1 MNVIPIASSKIFLD
15 PKGFAPFAN
24 QLLYTIWEKG
34 GYEEIVL
41 YKSNNIGGGSVFN
54 PYSFSPVEFEVL
66 PESVF
71 DTGFWNSNSHPTC
84 KGNPRLLN
92 GIFNITGSTDK
103 IALISG
109 DVGTTVSKRE
119 VGVCKIQLK
128 GNISAVTEN
137 SVIKC
142 ATGES
147 ILNGSV
153 VYLNNFYNIFLV
165 RKLSTGVTQ
174 IEHWKTQNLTT
185 TPTLYK
191 IIDKSSNHSSNNGSI
206 YNGGFLDVT
215 AFIFDSGF
223 KLLVTGI
230 NNYLYSGLATQ
241 STAEG
246 NEQVTTVGWYDYNG
260 MLATDGA
267 IVPEF
272 TPSYV
277 GPVIVPFPLPY
288 SIISA
293 SMQMLGV
300 KGSPVIFSEGG
311 KNYIILGFSGYK
323 YINSTT
329 FDNVKTTVWIYE
341 LKLL

>member
-15 PKGFAPFAN
+15 SDGFAPFGI
-24 QLLYTIWEKG
+24 QLLYTIWEQG
-34 GYEEIVL
+34 GYEQIVL
-41 YKSNNIGGGSVFN
+41 YKSNKIGAGSVFN
-54 PYSFSPVEFEVL
+54 PYSFSQVEFEVL

-71 DTGFWNSNSHPTC
+71 DTGFWNANSHPTC

-92 GIFNITGSTDK
+92 GIFNIPGSTHK

-119 VGVCKIQLK
+119 IGICKIELE
-128 GNISAVTEN
+128 GNIYMVSEN

-147 ILNGSV
+147 ILNGSI

-165 RKLSTGVTQ
+165 RKLSNGTTQ
-174 IEHWKTQNLTT
+174 IEHWKTQNLTS

-191 IIDKSSNHSSNNGSI
+191 VIDRSSNHSSNNGSI

-215 AFIFDSGF
+215 GFIFDSGF

-230 NNYLYSGLATQ
+230 NNYLYSGLTTQ

-246 NEQVTTVGWYDYNG
+246 NEQVTTIGWYDYNG
-260 MLATDGA
+260 MLASDAA

-288 SIISA
+288 SIFSA

-300 KGSPVIFSEGG
+300 KGSPIIFSEGG